1 MGGFGTGIH
10 RDLPRDFPRDAQGL
24 GRDRH
29 RDGVRKDMVTLEDCL
44 RASRRLAFETPF
56 VDDTE
61 KLYTRECG
69 VLAGDTKC
77 EPPRGSHST

>member
-29 RDGVRKDMVTLEDCL
+29 RDGVGTC
-44 RASRRLAFETPF
+44 ETD
-56 VDDTE
+56 V
-61 KLYTRECG
+61 RM
-69 VLAGDTKC
+69 A
-77 EPPRGSHST
+77 